1 MRARIRRWLVPLLF
15 AATSGFAVG
24 NPRVYLVGIE
34 TCPAGDEDCGPPG
47 TVFFSSPLFIAAGDG
62 VMFFNSPDP
71 NGVLS
76 AHNVVADDGSFR
88 CAEGCDGEGGNGSPS
103 ASPWYFTRT
112 FNAAGLVTYHDEVTE
127 ATGAISV
134 TAPPASP
141 QAVAVEYYD
150 AAWNMYFVT
159 AFPDEIAAL
168 DGGAFGGAWKR
179 TGETF
184 NVWTDPADGLVP
196 TCRFFSA
203 TFAPKSS
210 HFYTPYAAECAS
222 LMGTVWLYEGIAF
235 YLRLADD
242 DGQCPGGSIPVFP
255 LYNNGMGGAPNHRYT
270 TSFQI
275 LYAMEN
281 MGWSQEG
288 NGDTE
293 TFACVPR

>member
-1 MRARIRRWLVPLLF
+1 MQARMRRWLLAVLF
-15 AATSGFAVG
+15 AISTFAAADQ
-24 NPRVYLVGIE
+24 RIYLVSIF
-34 TCPAGDEDCGPPG
+34 TCPDGYDCGPG
-47 TVFFSSPLFIAAGDG
+47 TSFFPSPLFIAAGDS
-62 VMFFNSPDP
+62 VIFSNQADVY
-71 NGVLS
+71 GVLN

-88 CAEGCDGEGGNGSPS
+88 CAQGCDGEGGNGSPS

-112 FNAAGLVTYHDEVTE
+112 FNVAGLVTYHDE
-127 ATGAISV
+127 ATGATGSISV
-134 TAPPASP
+134 ASPPASP

-150 AAWNMYFVT
+150 ASWNMYFVT
-159 AFPDEIAAL
+159 AFANEIAAL

-179 TGETF
+179 TGHAF
-184 NVWTDPADGLVP
+184 SVWTDPADGLVP

-222 LMGTVWLYEGIAF
+222 LKGTVWQYEGIAF
-235 YLRLADD
+235 YLQLTVG
-242 DGQCPGGSIPVFP
+242 DGQCPGGTVPLYR

-270 TSFQI
+270 SSFQI
-275 LYAMEN
+275 LYEMEN

-293 TFACVPR
+293 AFACVPR